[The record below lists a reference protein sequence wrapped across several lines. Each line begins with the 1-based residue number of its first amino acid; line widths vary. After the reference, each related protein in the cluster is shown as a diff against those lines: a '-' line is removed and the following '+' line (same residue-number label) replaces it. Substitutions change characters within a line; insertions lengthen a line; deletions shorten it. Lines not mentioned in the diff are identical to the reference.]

1 MMLSNVHRLP
11 DGTRVRLRLA
21 RPSDLRA
28 LAAFLGS
35 DTLARRYCFYHPRE
49 RMILAASVLS
59 GSSVEIIGLADVG
72 PHDVET
78 VTARDDVAQL
88 LFDAAEE
95 LAIRRAA

>member
-1 MMLSNVHRLP
+1 MLSNAHRLD
-11 DGTRVRLRLA
+11 DGTHVRLRLA

-49 RMILAASVLS
+49 RMILAASVLT
-59 GSSVEIIGLADVG
+59 GATEEIVGLADAG
-72 PHDVET
+72 PSDVET
-78 VTARDDVAQL
+78 ITARDDVAQV